1 MATKNLS
8 GADWYNKNQSKY
20 PNSSSIND
28 LSSNFKD
35 AVTKFIKALEDAGAT
50 VKPVSTLRDPT
61 RAFLMHWSWTLAKG
75 KVKAAKVP
83 SRSGLDIEW
92 DHGDEKESQS
102 AAKEM
107 VDKFDM
113 KDDAALNSNH
123 LTGDAIDMT
132 ISWSGTLKIKNANGE
147 DVEITSSPR
156 TGENKELQ
164 AVGETYGVVS
174 HKKSTDENHWSV
186 NGH

>member
-8 GADWYNKNQSKY
+8 GSDWYSKNQSKY
-20 PNSSSIND
+20 PNSNNIND
-28 LSSNFKD
+28 LSGSFKS
-35 AVTKFIKALEDAGAT
+35 AVTKFKKALEDAGAT
-50 VKPVSTLRDPT
+50 VKPATTLRDPT
-61 RAFLMHWSWTLAKG
+61 RAFVMHWSWTLAKG
-75 KVKAAKVP
+75 KVKADKIP

-92 DHGDEKESQS
+92 DHDDEKESQK

-113 KDDAALNSNH
+113 ADDAALDSNH

-132 ISWSGTLKIKNANGE
+132 ISWSGTLKIKNAKGE

-156 TGENKELQ
+156 NGENKDLQ
-164 AVGETYGVVS
+164 EVGKTYGVVS
-174 HKKSTDENHWSV
+174 HKKPSDVNHWSID
-186 NGH
+186 GH